1 MSTEKHKSRIKTL
14 GVFNYFGLLLWAPM
28 LFVSLMV
35 FDAPGS
41 EKRFTAWATA
51 IAIWVIPIVLLVAPS
66 LSKRALGEGYVK
78 RAYCL
83 VSVPL
88 AIAVA
93 PFALSALSIVRA
105 QLRF

>member
-1 MSTEKHKSRIKTL
+1 
-14 GVFNYFGLLLWAPM
+14 M

-41 EKRFTAWATA
+41 EKRLAAWATA
-51 IAIWVIPIVLLVAPS
+51 IAIWIIPIVLLVAPS
-66 LSKRALGEGYVK
+66 LSKRALGAGYVK

-83 VSVPL
+83 VSIPL

-93 PFALSALSIVRA
+93 PFALSALQIVRA
-105 QLRF
+105 LLRF